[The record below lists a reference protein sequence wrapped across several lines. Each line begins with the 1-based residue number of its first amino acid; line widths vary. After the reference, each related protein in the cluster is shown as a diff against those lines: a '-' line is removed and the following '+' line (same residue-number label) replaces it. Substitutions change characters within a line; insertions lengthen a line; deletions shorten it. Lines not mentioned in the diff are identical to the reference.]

1 MRKQVQ
7 MRINTNGRYSKY
19 GMHSSITCRREV
31 HMKEKDSVIDN
42 VKSADSRKTSDKKI
56 ISDNKTMSAT
66 GKPSAGEN
74 RENKM
79 GVMSEGKLLMSMS
92 LPMIISMLFQAMY
105 NVVDSVFVSRFSMDG
120 LTAVSTAFPIQN
132 LMIGVFSGLGVGFN
146 AFISKA
152 LGEKKFDRAN
162 EVARQGIFLEAIG
175 YVIFLIIGLFFAR
188 TFMVSQTG
196 DAQVIQYGTEY
207 LEVCCCCA
215 FGIAFQMTFER
226 LLQSTGRTM
235 YSMITQILGAVIN
248 LILDP
253 IMIFGLLGCPRM
265 GVKGAAIATVCGQCI
280 AGTLAMIFNIKKN
293 PDLHITLRKFRP
305 HGEIIGKILGVG
317 VPSVI
322 MVAIGSVM
330 NYFLNLILFSFSK
343 LAVAVFGAYFKVQS
357 MAFMPVFGL
366 NNGMIPIISYNYGA
380 QRPDRMKRTMKLG
393 VMVGCSIMLFCLV
406 IMQAF
411 PGQILKIFDATD
423 DMLSMGIPAVRIMST
438 AFIFAGFSVTCS
450 GMFQAVGKGV
460 YSMIVSMARQ
470 LFVILPV
477 AYFLSKAMNSVNGVW
492 TAFPIAE
499 IFSVIISTFLL
510 LRVYK
515 KIVKPLERG
524 QIE

>member
-19 GMHSSITCRREV
+19 GMHSSRTCRREV

-265 GVKGAAIATVCGQCI
+265 GVRGGHRDSMWSVHSWNFGY
-280 AGTLAMIFNIKKN
+280 
-293 PDLHITLRKFRP
+293 DLQYQEESGSPYHSEEIQTTWRDNWQDTRRWRAVGY
-305 HGEIIGKILGVG
+305 HGCNRFCDE
-317 VPSVI
+317 
-322 MVAIGSVM
+322 
-330 NYFLNLILFSFSK
+330 LFSESYT
-343 LAVAVFGAYFKVQS
+343 VFVLQVGSCCIWSLLQGS
-357 MAFMPVFGL
+357 E
-366 NNGMIPIISYNYGA
+366 YGVYA
-380 QRPDRMKRTMKLG
+380 
-393 VMVGCSIMLFCLV
+393 C
-406 IMQAF
+406 
-411 PGQILKIFDATD
+411 
-423 DMLSMGIPAVRIMST
+423 VRI
-438 AFIFAGFSVTCS
+438 
-450 GMFQAVGKGV
+450 K
-460 YSMIVSMARQ
+460 
-470 LFVILPV
+470 
-477 AYFLSKAMNSVNGVW
+477 
-492 TAFPIAE
+492 
-499 IFSVIISTFLL
+499 
-510 LRVYK
+510 
-515 KIVKPLERG
+515 
-524 QIE
+524 

>member
-1 MRKQVQ
+1 
-7 MRINTNGRYSKY
+7 
-19 GMHSSITCRREV
+19 
-31 HMKEKDSVIDN
+31 MKEKSVDSNIQKKQKDKETN
-42 VKSADSRKTSDKKI
+42 QIKDLNQRETDSNKKELKSD
-56 ISDNKTMSAT
+56 T
-66 GKPSAGEN
+66 G
-74 RENKM
+74 ENKM
-79 GVMSEGKLLMSMS
+79 GVMSEGKLLISMS

-105 NVVDSVFVSRFSMDG
+105 NVVDSVFVSRYSMDG

-162 EVARQGIFLEAIG
+162 EVARQGIFLEAVG
-175 YVIFLIIGLFFAR
+175 YIIFLIIGLFFAR
-188 TFMVSQTG
+188 TFMAGQTD

-248 LILDP
+248 LVLDP

-293 PDLHITLRKFRP
+293 PDIHITLKKFRP
-305 HGEIIGKILGVG
+305 HGEIIGKILSVG

-330 NYFLNLILFSFSK
+330 NYFLNRILFSFSK

-380 QRPDRMKRTMKLG
+380 MKPDRMKRTMKLG

-406 IMQAF
+406 IMQIF

-477 AYFLSKAMNSVNGVW
+477 AYLLSKAMNSVNGVW
-492 TAFPIAE
+492 AAFPIAE
-499 IFSVIISTFLL
+499 IFSVAISLILL
-510 LRVYK
+510 IRVYK
-515 KIVKPLERG
+515 KIVKPLENG
-524 QIE
+524 QMV

>member
-1 MRKQVQ
+1 
-7 MRINTNGRYSKY
+7 
-19 GMHSSITCRREV
+19 
-31 HMKEKDSVIDN
+31 MKEKDSVIDN

-56 ISDNKTMSAT
+56 ISDNKTMSDT

-175 YVIFLIIGLFFAR
+175 YVIFLIIGLFFAKS
-188 TFMVSQTG
+188 FMMSQTD

-280 AGTLAMIFNIKKN
+280 AGTVAMIFNIKNN

-343 LAVAVFGAYFKVQS
+343 LAVAVF
-357 MAFMPVFGL
+357 
-366 NNGMIPIISYNYGA
+366 
-380 QRPDRMKRTMKLG
+380 
-393 VMVGCSIMLFCLV
+393 
-406 IMQAF
+406 
-411 PGQILKIFDATD
+411 
-423 DMLSMGIPAVRIMST
+423 
-438 AFIFAGFSVTCS
+438 
-450 GMFQAVGKGV
+450 
-460 YSMIVSMARQ
+460 
-470 LFVILPV
+470 
-477 AYFLSKAMNSVNGVW
+477 
-492 TAFPIAE
+492 
-499 IFSVIISTFLL
+499 
-510 LRVYK
+510 
-515 KIVKPLERG
+515 
-524 QIE
+524 

>member
-1 MRKQVQ
+1 
-7 MRINTNGRYSKY
+7 
-19 GMHSSITCRREV
+19 
-31 HMKEKDSVIDN
+31 MKEKDSVENNEKSPDN
-42 VKSADSRKTSDKKI
+42 RKKSGEKI
-56 ISDNKTMSAT
+56 ISDNKTISAN
-66 GKPSAGEN
+66 GKAFAGES

-188 TFMVSQTG
+188 TFMESQTG
-196 DAQVIQYGTEY
+196 DARVIQYGTEY
-207 LEVCCCCA
+207 LKVCCCCA

-253 IMIFGLLGCPRM
+253 IMIFGLLGCPQM

-293 PDLHITLRKFRP
+293 PDLHITLRRFRP
-305 HGEIIGKILGVG
+305 HGEIIGKILSVG

-330 NYFLNLILFSFSK
+330 NYFLNLILYSFSK

-380 QRPDRMKRTMKLG
+380 QKPDRMKRTMKLG
-393 VMVGCSIMLFCLV
+393 VMVGCSIMVFCLA
-406 IMQAF
+406 IMQVF
-411 PGQILKIFDATD
+411 PGQMNELGKNGNKPATGNLAGYD
-423 DMLSMGIPAVRIMST
+423 QTQQPEEPMIST

-492 TAFPIAE
+492 AAFPIAE
-499 IFSVIISTFLL
+499 VFSVIISTIFL

-515 KIVKPLERG
+515 KIVKPMESVQRD
-524 QIE
+524 

>member
-19 GMHSSITCRREV
+19 GMHSSRTCRREV

-196 DAQVIQYGTEY
+196 DAQVISTERNIWR
-207 LEVCCCCA
+207 CA
-215 FGIAFQMTFER
+215 AAV
-226 LLQSTGRTM
+226 LL
-235 YSMITQILGAVIN
+235 V
-248 LILDP
+248 
-253 IMIFGLLGCPRM
+253 
-265 GVKGAAIATVCGQCI
+265 
-280 AGTLAMIFNIKKN
+280 
-293 PDLHITLRKFRP
+293 
-305 HGEIIGKILGVG
+305 
-317 VPSVI
+317 
-322 MVAIGSVM
+322 
-330 NYFLNLILFSFSK
+330 
-343 LAVAVFGAYFKVQS
+343 
-357 MAFMPVFGL
+357 
-366 NNGMIPIISYNYGA
+366 
-380 QRPDRMKRTMKLG
+380 
-393 VMVGCSIMLFCLV
+393 
-406 IMQAF
+406 
-411 PGQILKIFDATD
+411 
-423 DMLSMGIPAVRIMST
+423 
-438 AFIFAGFSVTCS
+438 
-450 GMFQAVGKGV
+450 
-460 YSMIVSMARQ
+460 
-470 LFVILPV
+470 
-477 AYFLSKAMNSVNGVW
+477 
-492 TAFPIAE
+492 
-499 IFSVIISTFLL
+499 
-510 LRVYK
+510 
-515 KIVKPLERG
+515 
-524 QIE
+524 

>member
-1 MRKQVQ
+1 
-7 MRINTNGRYSKY
+7 
-19 GMHSSITCRREV
+19 
-31 HMKEKDSVIDN
+31 
-42 VKSADSRKTSDKKI
+42 
-56 ISDNKTMSAT
+56 
-66 GKPSAGEN
+66 
-74 RENKM
+74 
-79 GVMSEGKLLMSMS
+79 
-92 LPMIISMLFQAMY
+92 
-105 NVVDSVFVSRFSMDG
+105 
-120 LTAVSTAFPIQN
+120 
-132 LMIGVFSGLGVGFN
+132 
-146 AFISKA
+146 
-152 LGEKKFDRAN
+152 
-162 EVARQGIFLEAIG
+162 
-175 YVIFLIIGLFFAR
+175 
-188 TFMVSQTG
+188 
-196 DAQVIQYGTEY
+196 
-207 LEVCCCCA
+207 
-215 FGIAFQMTFER
+215 
-226 LLQSTGRTM
+226 
-235 YSMITQILGAVIN
+235 
-248 LILDP
+248 
-253 IMIFGLLGCPRM
+253 
-265 GVKGAAIATVCGQCI
+265 
-280 AGTLAMIFNIKKN
+280 MIFNIKNN

>member
-1 MRKQVQ
+1 
-7 MRINTNGRYSKY
+7 
-19 GMHSSITCRREV
+19 
-31 HMKEKDSVIDN
+31 MKEKDSVIDN

-56 ISDNKTMSAT
+56 ISDNKTMSDT

-175 YVIFLIIGLFFAR
+175 YVIFLIIGLFFAKS
-188 TFMVSQTG
+188 FMMSQTD

-280 AGTLAMIFNIKKN
+280 AGTLAMIFNIKNN

-411 PGQILKIFDATD
+411 PGQILKDATD

>member
-1 MRKQVQ
+1 
-7 MRINTNGRYSKY
+7 
-19 GMHSSITCRREV
+19 
-31 HMKEKDSVIDN
+31 MKEKDSVENNEKSPDN
-42 VKSADSRKTSDKKI
+42 RKKSGEKI
-56 ISDNKTMSAT
+56 ISDNKTISAN
-66 GKPSAGEN
+66 GKAFAGES

-188 TFMVSQTG
+188 TFMESQTG
-196 DAQVIQYGTEY
+196 DARVIQYGTEY

-253 IMIFGLLGCPRM
+253 IMIFGLLGYQLMSNCM
-265 GVKGAAIATVCGQCI
+265 Y
-280 AGTLAMIFNIKKN
+280 IF
-293 PDLHITLRKFRP
+293 RKPEF
-305 HGEIIGKILGVG
+305 ISIYC
-317 VPSVI
+317 S
-322 MVAIGSVM
+322 
-330 NYFLNLILFSFSK
+330 SFS
-343 LAVAVFGAYFKVQS
+343 L
-357 MAFMPVFGL
+357 
-366 NNGMIPIISYNYGA
+366 
-380 QRPDRMKRTMKLG
+380 T
-393 VMVGCSIMLFCLV
+393 
-406 IMQAF
+406 
-411 PGQILKIFDATD
+411 
-423 DMLSMGIPAVRIMST
+423 AVRKT
-438 AFIFAGFSVTCS
+438 
-450 GMFQAVGKGV
+450 
-460 YSMIVSMARQ
+460 
-470 LFVILPV
+470 
-477 AYFLSKAMNSVNGVW
+477 
-492 TAFPIAE
+492 
-499 IFSVIISTFLL
+499 ISTCF
-510 LRVYK
+510 RWSTWRYTSFTFPTDAAAGP
-515 KIVKPLERG
+515 IM
-524 QIE
+524 

>member
-1 MRKQVQ
+1 
-7 MRINTNGRYSKY
+7 
-19 GMHSSITCRREV
+19 
-31 HMKEKDSVIDN
+31 MKEKDSVIDN

-56 ISDNKTMSAT
+56 ISDNKTMSDT

-175 YVIFLIIGLFFAR
+175 YVIFLIIGLFFAKS
-188 TFMVSQTG
+188 FMMSQTD

-253 IMIFGLLGCPRM
+253 IMIFGLL
-265 GVKGAAIATVCGQCI
+265 
-280 AGTLAMIFNIKKN
+280 
-293 PDLHITLRKFRP
+293 
-305 HGEIIGKILGVG
+305 
-317 VPSVI
+317 
-322 MVAIGSVM
+322 
-330 NYFLNLILFSFSK
+330 
-343 LAVAVFGAYFKVQS
+343 
-357 MAFMPVFGL
+357 
-366 NNGMIPIISYNYGA
+366 
-380 QRPDRMKRTMKLG
+380 
-393 VMVGCSIMLFCLV
+393 
-406 IMQAF
+406 
-411 PGQILKIFDATD
+411 
-423 DMLSMGIPAVRIMST
+423 
-438 AFIFAGFSVTCS
+438 
-450 GMFQAVGKGV
+450 
-460 YSMIVSMARQ
+460 
-470 LFVILPV
+470 
-477 AYFLSKAMNSVNGVW
+477 
-492 TAFPIAE
+492 
-499 IFSVIISTFLL
+499 
-510 LRVYK
+510 
-515 KIVKPLERG
+515 
-524 QIE
+524 

>member
-1 MRKQVQ
+1 
-7 MRINTNGRYSKY
+7 
-19 GMHSSITCRREV
+19 
-31 HMKEKDSVIDN
+31 MKEKDSVIDN

-56 ISDNKTMSAT
+56 ISDNKTMSDT

-175 YVIFLIIGLFFAR
+175 YVIFLIIGLFFAKS
-188 TFMVSQTG
+188 FMMSQTD

-253 IMIFGLLGCPRM
+253 IMIFGCPRM

-280 AGTLAMIFNIKKN
+280 AGTLAMIFNIKNN

>member
-1 MRKQVQ
+1 MEKELKDNVNSVSKQV
-7 MRINTNGRYSKY
+7 T
-19 GMHSSITCRREV
+19 E
-31 HMKEKDSVIDN
+31 KEP
-42 VKSADSRKTSDKKI
+42 DKGE
-56 ISDNKTMSAT
+56 T
-66 GKPSAGEN
+66 G

-79 GVMSEGKLLMSMS
+79 GVMSEGKLLISMS
-92 LPMIISMLFQAMY
+92 LPMIVSMLFQALY
-105 NVVDSVFVSRFSMDG
+105 NVVDSVFVSRYSMDG

-175 YVIFLIIGLFFAR
+175 YIIFLVIGLFFAG
-188 TFMVSQTG
+188 TFMRSQTS
-196 DAQVIQYGTEY
+196 DAQVIKYGTEY

-253 IMIFGLLGCPRM
+253 IMIFGYFGCPSM

-293 PDLHITLRKFRP
+293 PDLHITLKKFRP

-317 VPSVI
+317 VPSIV

-330 NYFLNLILFSFSK
+330 NYFLNLILYSFSK

-380 QRPDRMKRTMKLG
+380 KKPSRMIKTMKLG
-393 VMVGCSIMLFCLV
+393 VLVACCIMIFCLV
-406 IMQAF
+406 LMQLF
-411 PGQILKIFDATD
+411 PGQVLKIFDATD

-492 TAFPIAE
+492 LAFPIAE
-499 IFSVIISTFLL
+499 VCSVVVSAILL
-510 LRVYK
+510 GQVYK
-515 KIVKPLERG
+515 KIIKPLKCES
-524 QIE
+524 

>member
-1 MRKQVQ
+1 
-7 MRINTNGRYSKY
+7 
-19 GMHSSITCRREV
+19 
-31 HMKEKDSVIDN
+31 MKEKDSVENNEKSPDN
-42 VKSADSRKTSDKKI
+42 RKKSGEKI
-56 ISDNKTMSAT
+56 ISDNKTISAN
-66 GKPSAGEN
+66 GKAFAGES

-188 TFMVSQTG
+188 TFMESQTG
-196 DAQVIQYGTEY
+196 DARVIQYGTEY
-207 LEVCCCCA
+207 LKVCCCCA

-253 IMIFGLLGCPRM
+253 IMIFGLLGCPQM

-293 PDLHITLRKFRP
+293 PDLHITLRRFRP
-305 HGEIIGKILGVG
+305 HGEIIGKILSVG

-330 NYFLNLILFSFSK
+330 NYFLNLILYSFSK
-343 LAVAVFGAYFKVQS
+343 LAVAVFGAYF
-357 MAFMPVFGL
+357 
-366 NNGMIPIISYNYGA
+366 NNYGA
-380 QRPDRMKRTMKLG
+380 QKPDRMKRTMKLG
-393 VMVGCSIMLFCLV
+393 VMVGCSIMVFCLA
-406 IMQAF
+406 IMQVF

-423 DMLSMGIPAVRIMST
+423 EMLLMGIPAVRIMST

-492 TAFPIAE
+492 AAFPIAE
-499 IFSVIISTFLL
+499 VFSVIISTIFL

-515 KIVKPLERG
+515 KIVKPMESVQRD
-524 QIE
+524 

>member
-1 MRKQVQ
+1 
-7 MRINTNGRYSKY
+7 
-19 GMHSSITCRREV
+19 
-31 HMKEKDSVIDN
+31 MKEKDSVENNEKSPDN
-42 VKSADSRKTSDKKI
+42 RKKSGEKI
-56 ISDNKTMSAT
+56 ISDNKTISAN
-66 GKPSAGEN
+66 GKAFAGES

-188 TFMVSQTG
+188 TFMESQTG
-196 DAQVIQYGTEY
+196 DARVIQYGTEY
-207 LEVCCCCA
+207 LKVCCCCA

-253 IMIFGLLGCPRM
+253 IMIFGLLGCPQM

-280 AGTLAMIFNIKKN
+280 
-293 PDLHITLRKFRP
+293 
-305 HGEIIGKILGVG
+305 E
-317 VPSVI
+317 
-322 MVAIGSVM
+322 
-330 NYFLNLILFSFSK
+330 
-343 LAVAVFGAYFKVQS
+343 
-357 MAFMPVFGL
+357 
-366 NNGMIPIISYNYGA
+366 
-380 QRPDRMKRTMKLG
+380 
-393 VMVGCSIMLFCLV
+393 
-406 IMQAF
+406 
-411 PGQILKIFDATD
+411 
-423 DMLSMGIPAVRIMST
+423 
-438 AFIFAGFSVTCS
+438 
-450 GMFQAVGKGV
+450 
-460 YSMIVSMARQ
+460 
-470 LFVILPV
+470 
-477 AYFLSKAMNSVNGVW
+477 
-492 TAFPIAE
+492 
-499 IFSVIISTFLL
+499 
-510 LRVYK
+510 
-515 KIVKPLERG
+515 
-524 QIE
+524 